1 MKTLANCT
9 PREFLV
15 QTNRIRIAVE
25 KWLNDTKILEI
36 RERRPE
42 LPELKKPKNKEEL
55 EVNKEL
61 SDKALAEQIRKNAFD
76 MLGAMLDDN
85 LDETLTLLAL
95 VCFIEPEDIDKYTM
109 SELLGGITEVLNDES
124 VIGFFVS
131 LVKLAG

>member
-9 PREFLV
+9 PREFLI

-55 EVNKEL
+55 EANKEL

-109 SELLGGITEVLNDES
+109 SELLGGITDVLNDES